1 MKTLEIDSL
10 TPSETFDAD
19 IVAVRPVVCGT
30 PDVVPLRPRHE
41 VAALL
46 AISGV
51 TREVLSEQQV
61 ADIEN
66 RAFRRLRRDREV
78 RRLYREAF
86 GRSPAMA

>member
-19 IVAVRPVVCGT
+19 IVAIRPVICGT
-30 PDVVPLRPRHE
+30 PGAVPLRPRWE

-46 AISGV
+46 ALSGV
-51 TREVLSEQQV
+51 TSDVLSEGEI
-61 ADIEN
+61 AHIEA
-66 RAFRRLRRDREV
+66 RALRRLRRDRGI

-86 GRSPAMA
+86 GRAPAMA